1 IRLGK
6 PRWEL
11 YYRGGREIDHTFH
24 YMTLTDVETGQVYGQ
39 YGGPQLYTGYKE
51 GQIPNSQYDASNL
64 LQLPSALLK
73 MNLASDVEVA
83 KDGSS
88 SAGRSAVIQAGG
100 NVSIVATQE
109 LQNSVIHQDYAAGAT

>member
-1 IRLGK
+1 NISIQSGSFKNIGAVSGSVERTRTYMAAPGDPQEAFTPTIFEYNQRNNPDFPNVYFVGANGDIRLGK

-51 GQIPNSQYDASNL
+51 GQIPNSQYDA
-64 LQLPSALLK
+64 
-73 MNLASDVEVA
+73 
-83 KDGSS
+83 
-88 SAGRSAVIQAGG
+88 
-100 NVSIVATQE
+100 
-109 LQNSVIHQDYAAGAT
+109 